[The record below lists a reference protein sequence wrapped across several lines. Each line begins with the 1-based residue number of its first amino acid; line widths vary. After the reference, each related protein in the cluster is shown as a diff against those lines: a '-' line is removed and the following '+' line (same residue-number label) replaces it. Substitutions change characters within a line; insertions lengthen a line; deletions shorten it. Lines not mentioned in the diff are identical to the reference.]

1 MLLKGNAHANSLSSV
16 RSTQKHF
23 ILNTTPFRFH
33 RPHLCAAALEG
44 EVAKLGQAVAAAKS
58 EYGSAAARLEELRQR
73 LKECDREI
81 GALAAE
87 KANLACQLTDLA
99 VEKKKLQHKYRTF
112 VCCCCYFC
120 WQNHFDV
127 CALNVS
133 HLAFCHGHQCCA
145 RKGVE
150 KHTGGLGGSTLLWT
164 LVQAMLALYICC
176 SVRLQTVGVWLLSQT
191 EGEGGFE
198 PQYPSVMNCTVMIIN
213 AVPMRGGVLT
223 LL

>member
-1 MLLKGNAHANSLSSV
+1 M
-16 RSTQKHF
+16 
-23 ILNTTPFRFH
+23 
-33 RPHLCAAALEG
+33 
-44 EVAKLGQAVAAAKS
+44 AKLGQAVAAAKS

-99 VEKKKLQHKYRTF
+99 VEKKKLQHKYRTCA
-112 VCCCCYFC
+112 CCCCYFC

-133 HLAFCHGHQCCA
+133 NVASRHGHQCCA

-150 KHTGGLGGSTLLWT
+150 RHGGGGGGAPPCCGFLCKLCWRCVSVVVSGSKHLAFGCFCRPRGREGGLTLSTH
-164 LVQAMLALYICC
+164 Q
-176 SVRLQTVGVWLLSQT
+176 S
-191 EGEGGFE
+191 
-198 PQYPSVMNCTVMIIN
+198 
-213 AVPMRGGVLT
+213 
-223 LL
+223 

>member
-87 KANLACQLTDLA
+87 KANLARQLTDLA

-150 KHTGGLGGSTLLWT
+150 KHTGGLGGGPPCCGLLCKLCWRCIYVVVSGSKQ
-164 LVQAMLALYICC
+164 LVFGCFR
-176 SVRLQTVGVWLLSQT
+176 RLRGR
-191 EGEGGFE
+191 GGFSLSTH
-198 PQYPSVMNCTVMIIN
+198 QS
-213 AVPMRGGVLT
+213 
-223 LL
+223 